1 MSLINRYLTY
11 FKERRD
17 KLLNGG
23 VNSIPSPF
31 VRFRNDFLGI
41 EQGRYYV
48 VTSSTKGAKTQFAS
62 YVFIYNTLLYAY
74 QYPEKVRVKIFYY
87 PLEESKEKI
96 IARFMSY
103 ILYRYNK
110 IRVSPKDLASSNNDK
125 PLDKAI
131 LDLLESEQYQDI
143 LNFFEENIIFSES
156 SNPTGVWSECKA
168 YAKEHGTVHTRKQKI
183 TDPLKGTTEVD
194 VFDYYEQAD
203 KDEYRI
209 IFIDHVSLVST
220 ERGLT
225 LKQSIDKLSEYCI
238 LLRDRY
244 NFTIA
249 AIQQQAFA
257 GEGLDAIKESKVRP
271 TVANLADSKYTSRDC
286 NLLLGLFSPFK
297 YELDNY
303 KGYDITKFKDNI
315 RFLEVLANRDGEM
328 GGLIALFFDG
338 ATCTFNE
345 LPRPE
350 NLSALY
356 KVYDFINKLREE
368 KRKSVSLML
377 FTKLINIFKKKQ
389 DD

>member
-1 MSLINRYLTY
+1 
-11 FKERRD
+11 
-17 KLLNGG
+17 
-23 VNSIPSPF
+23 
-31 VRFRNDFLGI
+31 
-41 EQGRYYV
+41 
-48 VTSSTKGAKTQFAS
+48 
-62 YVFIYNTLLYAY
+62 
-74 QYPEKVRVKIFYY
+74 
-87 PLEESKEKI
+87 
-96 IARFMSY
+96 MSY

-168 YAKEHGTVHTRKQKI
+168 YAKEHGIVHTRKQKI